1 MWIFSL
7 AAECGTETAAAAFAA
22 HFADQAGEGDR
33 AFPATPSLFQ
43 DVDDNWW
50 CRVVPN
56 GLSQIGVDAPDA
68 AYQMT
73 ELGIALY
80 QRLRTAPAFRYA
92 IVGVEVDEFRTYGE
106 LCEEASLGQFKGLVL
121 SAAIHP
127 AMADRS
133 AFRPFSSS
141 YLWVPYE
148 GEVYRPLMVP
158 PALKQQMSD
167 LLKGCLVSN

>member
-1 MWIFSL
+1 MAWIFSL

-33 AFPATPSLFQ
+33 PFPATASLFQ
-43 DVDDNWW
+43 DLDDNWW

-73 ELGIALY
+73 ELGITLY

-106 LCEEASLGQFKGLVL
+106 LCEETSLGQFKGLVL
-121 SAAIHP
+121 SAVIHP

-133 AFRPFSSS
+133 AFRPFSPG

-148 GEVYRPLMVP
+148 GEVYRPLLVSPM
-158 PALKQQMSD
+158 LKQQMSD
-167 LLKGCLVSN
+167 LLVA